1 MSNWRAEP
9 NGSPYIV
16 GFGWHLIKNVRGGRL
31 PFLSRVLTQFRLSAQ
46 HLFASGYN
54 IEQKYLARVGIGI
67 LLNRR
72 FLTGVATYKKL
83 PFKLHFCTSLFL
95 APSSLLFSCSTFI
108 SLGVQRTTG
117 STISRCVERPL
128 LIHPVLFFTLLV
140 NKELFASIRILR
152 GAGFPDVS

>member
-72 FLTGVATYKKL
+72 FLTEVATYKKL

-108 SLGVQRTTG
+108 SLGVQRAALNNRIDDFSVRRAG
-117 STISRCVERPL
+117 SSYSSR
-128 LIHPVLFFTLLV
+128 LIFH
-140 NKELFASIRILR
+140 FARK
-152 GAGFPDVS
+152 

>member
-95 APSSLLFSCSTFI
+95 APSSLIFVFHIYIPRSAARSAQQPDRRF
-108 SLGVQRTTG
+108 LGASSG
-117 STISRCVERPL
+117 
-128 LIHPVLFFTLLV
+128 LFFF
-140 NKELFASIRILR
+140 LFIPSYFSLC
-152 GAGFPDVS
+152 S